1 MDPAQTLI
9 AFNAPVGGLA
19 ANDANNAVREHT
31 VVSLINNSQDYT
43 DPAFD
48 PLKTALNA
56 WLLAKKAELG
66 FGPHTPVRAVK
77 RGGRRYNWD
86 FDLII
91 GNKTIKVEFKYGATS
106 VGSLPEFYNPAANK
120 DFHQGES
127 YATFFYN
134 GYLPQVCAIY
144 GVPLDMTEKE
154 YFAKVHGTSKKSL
167 FAALYEAEKN
177 GTEQQ
182 KAEKKV
188 LADQS
193 IAAWLE
199 QVKDKTDI
207 SAITQSFKDSQ
218 QGKHFMLYKDGQFYS
233 DKIHPEEL
241 ITTSVVG
248 VRRGKYL
255 VLQSAKPG
263 TTHEMLLRWKNHA
276 GILYPA
282 WQISMKRA

>member
-1 MDPAQTLI
+1 MDPAKTLI

-19 ANDANNAVREHT
+19 ANDANNALREHT
-31 VVSLINNSQDYT
+31 VVSLINNSQIYS

-48 PLKTALNA
+48 PLKTALNI

-66 FGPHTPVRAVK
+66 FGPDAPVRAVK

-91 GNKTIKVEFKYGATS
+91 GDKTIKVEFKYGATS
-106 VGSLPEFYNPAANK
+106 VESLPEFYNPAANK
-120 DFHQGES
+120 DFHQGEFF
-127 YATFFYN
+127 ANFFYN
-134 GYLPQVCAIY
+134 DRLAQACAIY

-154 YFAKVHGTSKKSL
+154 YFAKVHGTSKKFL

-182 KAEKKV
+182 KADKKL

-218 QGKHFMLYKDGQFYS
+218 EGKHFMLYKDGQFYS

-241 ITTSVVG
+241 IITSVVT

-255 VLQSAKPG
+255 VLQSAKAG